1 MRFACKDIVR
11 CVFSCSSFRRCAE
24 THLRYMKEKLSYDL
38 NWNAD
43 GASSRLPEAHLLFI
57 NSTVATHQLDCFPD
71 LMYYHEM

>member
-1 MRFACKDIVR
+1 
-11 CVFSCSSFRRCAE
+11 
-24 THLRYMKEKLSYDL
+24 MKEKLSYDL